1 MEEKNRIYLRGLT
14 GSSPIGAMA
23 AFGTLKICSRIPEI
37 ESPKLMWAMDDDWI
51 AVLQTDNVVDEK
63 EVPAILHK
71 YLEENKKITTSILKM
86 GGSAD
91 IRTYPDKLHD
101 TLQRILE
108 KSSYSGREE
117 LDYWAAFTTE
127 NAVDR
132 SKGLSKP
139 SDLYMISGNQ
149 SFAKKVMDLYDNTD
163 ERLINEALYGT
174 WKYAGSHGYSMG
186 WDPATLRMHSFRK
199 KAPTDDTSPLCEIGA
214 EWLAFHSLPLFPVF
228 SSQGRAM
235 TTGFERD
242 RFIWPIWESPV
253 SYDTL
258 RTLVQSLGST
268 DMGLRNGISAFYRSY
283 RISMAK
289 GYGAFTPAEP
299 VKIR

>member
-23 AFGTLKICSRIPEI
+23 AFGTLRLCSRIPEI
-37 ESPKLMWAMDDDWI
+37 VSPKLMWKMEDDWI
-51 AVLQTDNVVDEK
+51 AVMQTDNTVDED
-63 EVPAILHK
+63 ELPSILYK
-71 YLEENKKITTSILKM
+71 YLKENRKITTSMLKM
-86 GGSAD
+86 GGSDD
-91 IRTYPDKLHD
+91 IRTSPDRLRHA
-101 TLQRILE
+101 LQSMLE
-108 KSSYSGREE
+108 KSSYSEREE
-117 LDYWAAFTTE
+117 ADYWAAFTTE

-186 WDPATLRMHSFRK
+186 WDPATLRMHVLRK

-268 DMGLRNGISAFYRSY
+268 DMGLRNGISALYLSY